1 MLLWSGR
8 VDAGSLGKAAP
19 LEWIT
24 GVRAP
29 PKAGGNLGFRCLY
42 SFLLD
47 AMTGR
52 PSATLPRLTQQN
64 IVILLRSLGL
74 FIWTAKR
81 CPNQLNKIIVL
92 FRLPI

>member
-47 AMTGR
+47 ATTGR

-64 IVILLRSLGL
+64 IVILLRSLGSK
-74 FIWTAKR
+74 A
-81 CPNQLNKIIVL
+81 VV
-92 FRLPI
+92 